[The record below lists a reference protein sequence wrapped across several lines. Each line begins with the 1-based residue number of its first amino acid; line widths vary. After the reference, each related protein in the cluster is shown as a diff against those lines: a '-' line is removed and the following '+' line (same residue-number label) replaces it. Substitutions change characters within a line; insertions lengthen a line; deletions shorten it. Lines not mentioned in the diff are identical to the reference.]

1 MNRSILLG
9 LFILLLGIGVGWL
22 ITRDAVE
29 ANSEAADNNH
39 KKTVG
44 DSNHAVISRLPENL
58 GPRVKKNSP
67 LEDLLSIRNERI
79 ISFSSD
85 DAYRKAIAL
94 LEGSDFKIL
103 GKLNRF
109 RSLRISGKDLRSLDD
124 LLDEDA
130 TIASNFVVS
139 IPLVPDPDPET
150 GSAGV
155 AFGSAA
161 LEFLNIT
168 GDNSKWGK
176 GVKIAI
182 IDTGVAPHIALPVG
196 IQKIVVDGVAEG
208 ELHGH
213 GTAVTSLIVGQHSR
227 VPGIA
232 PSAPI
237 LSIQVADS
245 TGSSNSF
252 LLAKGI
258 IAAVDNGAQV
268 INISMGSY
276 GDSGLVREA
285 ISYAQSAGSV
295 IVASAGNDGFN
306 FAANP
311 AAYDGVIS
319 VGAIDA
325 TGTHM
330 SFSNQSADLSLTAP
344 GVGPTAAWPGD
355 QSISFTG
362 TSASAPFVSGTLAAI
377 ISESPYPI
385 TGAQAGEILLNYT
398 NDAGDY
404 GNDSS
409 YGSGYLDVGR
419 VMERA
424 TPGIV
429 DLAVTSYNY
438 ELNSVSAFGNGLQ
451 IGIENQGTESV
462 QGGQLIV
469 NVDGGSYPV
478 NLPTLSVNERHLATL
493 PVGQS
498 TLNDTGSLPVSSS
511 ITFSTETTDAQPS
524 NNRRT
529 EIITLPSSSNDG
541 P

>member
-1 MNRSILLG
+1 MNRSIILALS
-9 LFILLLGIGVGWL
+9 ILLLGIGVGWL

-29 ANSEAADNNH
+29 ANSEVADNDH
-39 KKTVG
+39 KKSAG
-44 DSNHAVISRLPENL
+44 ESNHAAISRLPENL
-58 GPRVKKNSP
+58 GPRVKKNSL

-85 DAYRKAIAL
+85 EAYRKAIAL

-109 RSLRISGKDLRSLDD
+109 RSIRISGKDLSSLDD

-139 IPLVPDPDPET
+139 IPLVPDPET
-150 GSAGV
+150 GNAGV
-155 AFGSAA
+155 AFGSGA

-168 GDNSKWGK
+168 GDNSKWGE

-182 IDTGVAPHIALPVG
+182 IDTGVAPHIALPDG

-213 GTAVTSLIVGQHSR
+213 GTAVASLIVGQHSR

-311 AAYDGVIS
+311 AAYAGVIS

-325 TGTHM
+325 TGAHM

-404 GNDSS
+404 GNDTS

-419 VMERA
+419 VMERD

-438 ELNSVSAFGNGLQ
+438 ELNSIGAFGNGLQ

-462 QGGQLIV
+462 QGGQLTV

-478 NLPTLSVNERHLATL
+478 NLPTLSVNERYLATL

-529 EIITLPSSSNDG
+529 EIITLPSSSIDG

>member
-1 MNRSILLG
+1 
-9 LFILLLGIGVGWL
+9 
-22 ITRDAVE
+22 
-29 ANSEAADNNH
+29 
-39 KKTVG
+39 
-44 DSNHAVISRLPENL
+44 
-58 GPRVKKNSP
+58 
-67 LEDLLSIRNERI
+67 
-79 ISFSSD
+79 
-85 DAYRKAIAL
+85 
-94 LEGSDFKIL
+94 
-103 GKLNRF
+103 
-109 RSLRISGKDLRSLDD
+109 
-124 LLDEDA
+124 
-130 TIASNFVVS
+130 
-139 IPLVPDPDPET
+139 
-150 GSAGV
+150 
-155 AFGSAA
+155 
-161 LEFLNIT
+161 
-168 GDNSKWGK
+168 
-176 GVKIAI
+176 
-182 IDTGVAPHIALPVG
+182 
-196 IQKIVVDGVAEG
+196 
-208 ELHGH
+208 
-213 GTAVTSLIVGQHSR
+213 
-227 VPGIA
+227 
-232 PSAPI
+232 
-237 LSIQVADS
+237 
-245 TGSSNSF
+245 
-252 LLAKGI
+252 
-258 IAAVDNGAQV
+258 
-268 INISMGSY
+268 MGSY

-311 AAYDGVIS
+311 AAYAGVIS

-325 TGTHM
+325 TGAHM

-404 GNDSS
+404 GNDTS

-419 VMERA
+419 VMERD

-438 ELNSVSAFGNGLQ
+438 ELNSIGAFGNGLQ

-462 QGGQLIV
+462 QGGQLTV

-478 NLPTLSVNERHLATL
+478 NLPTLSVNERYLATL

-529 EIITLPSSSNDG
+529 EIITLPSSSIDG